1 MILFESIGVALSTYS
16 AIPVPQF
23 PWTEKNTRYAICCFP
38 VVGLFCGGSLLLW
51 NWLCHRLQV
60 SGVLFSAIAVC
71 LPLFITGGIH
81 MDGYMD
87 TVDALA
93 SHQPREK
100 KLLIM
105 KDSTCGAFAVLYCAV
120 YLLLSFALY
129 HEAYAAGC
137 AHMLAPAFVLSRCLS
152 AFCAVTMPNARKS
165 GMLCA
170 FTEGVQQ
177 KRAMTVLILMT
188 VLTAALTLLLSP
200 AVGSILLSCALLSV
214 LWYRHM
220 AMKEFGGVTGD
231 TSGFFL
237 QISELAMLAGVCI
250 GGFTA

>member
-1 MILFESIGVALSTYS
+1 MTILEAIGVAISTYS

-38 VVGLFCGGSLLLW
+38 AVGLFCGGALLLW
-51 NWLCHRLQV
+51 SWLCQRFAA
-60 SGVLFSAIAVC
+60 SGILFAAVAVC
-71 LPLFITGGIH
+71 LPLLITGGIH

-93 SHQPREK
+93 SHQSREK

-105 KDSTCGAFAVLYCAV
+105 KDSTCGAFAVLYCVV

-129 HEAYAAGC
+129 HEAYASGC
-137 AHMLAPAFVLSRCLS
+137 AYALAPGFVLSRCLS
-152 AFCAVTMPNARKS
+152 GLCAVTMPNARRA

-170 FTEGVQQ
+170 FTEGVQRQ
-177 KRAMTVLILMT
+177 RAMAVLLL
-188 VLTAALTLLLSP
+188 LTALTGAAALLLSP
-200 AVGSILLSCALLSV
+200 ALGGILLVCALV
-214 LWYRHM
+214 TMLWYRHM
-220 AMKEFGGVTGD
+220 AMREFGGVTGD

-237 QISELAMLAGVCI
+237 QLCELAMLAGICL
-250 GGFTA
+250 GGLLL

>member
-1 MILFESIGVALSTYS
+1 MTILESIGVAISTYS

-38 VVGLFCGGSLLLW
+38 AVGIFCGGALLLW
-51 NWLCHRLQV
+51 SWLCQLLGA
-60 SGVLFSAIAVC
+60 SGVLFAAVAVC
-71 LPLFITGGIH
+71 LPLLVTGGIH
-81 MDGYMD
+81 MDGFMD

-93 SHQPREK
+93 SHQSRER

-105 KDSTCGAFAVLYCAV
+105 KDSTCGAFAVLYCVV
-120 YLLLSFALY
+120 YLLLSFGLY

-137 AHMLAPAFVLSRCLS
+137 AYALAPGFVLSRCLS
-152 AFCAVTMPNARKS
+152 GLCAVTMPNARRS

-170 FTEGVQQ
+170 FTEGVQRQ
-177 KRAMTVLILMT
+177 RAIAILLT
-188 VLTAALTLLLSP
+188 LTALTGAAALLLSP
-200 AVGSILLSCALLSV
+200 VSGGILLLCALLTV

-237 QISELAMLAGVCI
+237 QLCELTMLAGVCL
-250 GGFTA
+250 GGLLL